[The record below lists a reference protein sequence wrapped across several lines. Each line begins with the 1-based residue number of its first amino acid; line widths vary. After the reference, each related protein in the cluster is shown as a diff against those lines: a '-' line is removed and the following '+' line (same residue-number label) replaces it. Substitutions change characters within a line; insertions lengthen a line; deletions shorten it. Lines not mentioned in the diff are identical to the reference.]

1 MGRSI
6 TIYQVAKINIYAL
19 FDIVLLNSAFRRHI
33 LAIFGFGSNWGGEEV
48 KETFFD
54 EEKIIIGWN
63 DETAVDVYS
72 LVSSLKIGDIIYLK
86 SNQPGSRTVKVK
98 GIGIIT
104 RNFIE
109 CIKNND
115 YSSTDFTDWNSFF
128 IKVKWLIKEEFI
140 INIPENIGRLTNIR
154 AATAYEEYL
163 PFVQN
168 KIIEKLFEKIK

>member
-1 MGRSI
+1 VGKI
-6 TIYQVAKINIYAL
+6 IIYVL
-19 FDIVLLNSAFRRHI
+19 FDIVLLNSIFWRHI

-48 KETFFD
+48 KETFFA
-54 EEKIIIGWN
+54 EEEIIIGWN

-128 IKVKWLIKEEFI
+128 IKVKWIIKEEFI
-140 INIPENIGRLTNIR
+140 INIPENVGRLTNIR
-154 AATAYEEYL
+154 AATVYEEYL

-168 KIIEKLFEKIK
+168 KIVEKIFEKIK

>member
-1 MGRSI
+1 M
-6 TIYQVAKINIYAL
+6 
-19 FDIVLLNSAFRRHI
+19 
-33 LAIFGFGSNWGGEEV
+33 AIFGFGSNWGGEEV

-54 EEKIIIGWN
+54 KEEIIIGWN
-63 DETAVDVYS
+63 DETAMDVYS

-86 SNQPGSRTVKVK
+86 SNQPGSRAVKVK
-98 GIGIIT
+98 GIGVVT

-128 IKVKWLIKEEFI
+128 IKVKWIIKEEFI

-168 KIIEKLFEKIK
+168 KIVKKIFEKIKSS